1 MNVNK
6 NEASVPS
13 WIRRFGAIVL
23 ASLTAVMTILS
34 GGVATAFAADTSES
48 ENLKTVTL
56 ADTES
61 ATLSFVGAKGHSLS
75 VKSGTDVKISISA
88 KDEADAKGVAV
99 MDADRNTKIE
109 EAVGGV
115 ATVKV
120 EKDVTVMPAGDL
132 AVNAEALDN
141 VKISPN
147 KVKDLKD
154 YIKENAN
161 PKYVGKAS
169 GDMGMADALNVT
181 TTIVDGT
188 KLPNATFAKLNED
201 ANGDNIADN
210 DAALAN
216 QTVGYAALYEVGDGD
231 YYVGRANIDFK
242 GAKVTDHGVA
252 HNNAEA
258 NMVNDV
264 IYDKAT
270 GLVYVPKSYS
280 KNTRLALRMQLVVT
294 TDAEVTDAKA
304 MTRITANN
312 DGVKGALVDDGSAMS
327 NLQMVQTDIKLSN
340 VDDDEAVI
348 SADKI
353 DSVDVNGINYAVN
366 DGVWAYDEKDGVL
379 TIGVAPYA
387 LTDIKINMSD
397 TFRKSAKKLFSGIV
411 NAIVPGANAAESWF
425 SGTMEF
431 PSMPTVGNHYVV
443 NSQNMYKQNGVS
455 GLLPPMVPTEG
466 GKVPGG
472 IERNIAKHTMGWQGA
487 DLSHLAQTK
496 MSIERAVKIPAQTIS
511 GVKIPALNA
520 NLMCSHIEVDL
531 PGDSGNGQGQKQVWV
546 SGKANVRIAAIS
558 GDSLIIG
565 VTIPTVNTQA
575 GAGFFKVKWKLAG
588 GYLSVKKISADTNI
602 TAGNKCYN
610 MKGAK
615 FGVYKDAAATKLAGT
630 LTVADNGGKSN
641 EGLFPEG
648 NYWVKEISGAAG
660 YGVSTGVRKVY
671 IKAGTHQSI
680 TLDGDMK
687 EPVLHDP
694 ISILVQKS
702 VEGEENAGVAPGD
715 VAELGGIKFQV
726 DYYDGYYDSADAA
739 KASGAAKASAV
750 FATEDNGYLDFAD
763 AKPIDD
769 TAWKYQV
776 NGQNTAPLGTLVITE
791 IGSHKGLMTIG
802 KGSVMQIVQ
811 DKNVVKPVAK
821 QEWPKAKT
829 EKAVGAYEN
838 LIMKGGIT
846 ITKAD
851 VETHR
856 SEPQGDAT
864 LEGVKYQIVNKSL
877 AHVRV
882 NGQKFEKD
890 EVVWTGVTKYDSST
904 NTYKVAT
911 GQILPYGTYEVTE
924 IEPSEGYLNAKWSQT
939 FTIRSDGEH
948 HEYNS
953 QANKWNENKV
963 VRGGVAISKV
973 DRETRQYISLGEA
986 HLDGAMFDI
995 VNKSKRNV
1003 VVDGKEHKPG
1013 EVVKT
1018 ITSQLVDGRYI
1029 AQTGERDLPYGT
1041 YEIHEVGTGK
1051 GYLYDSVSKNES
1063 YTFTIREDGKV
1074 VDMTQPKDATST
1086 AGGQAVFDNQVQ
1098 REDWSFKKKD
1108 ESSMERM
1115 DKVAFLVTSKTT
1127 GESHII
1133 VTDENGTWGSAWNEH
1148 TNNTNANDPDSPI
1161 TNGAVIKNGDGNYV
1175 VKDASKLDSEAGTWF
1190 TGMPAEMTKWAND
1203 GKSYVVNGK
1212 IVPVNDGFRS
1222 FPYDTYTV
1230 KELPSSTNTGHK
1242 MVTFT
1247 VTLHKYGKADGPGIE
1262 IDYGTID
1269 NKTMN
1274 IGTSLTYGK
1283 DGKVVPAAKDTKLS
1297 DVVSYDNLSAGK
1309 YTLKGEL
1316 HLVSA
1321 DGKDEGV
1328 VAKSEKKFEV
1338 KGDNGTGNQ
1347 TVEFT
1352 IDATKMGGK
1361 KLVAFEY
1368 LLQDGSEV
1376 AKHEDIDD
1384 EDQTVTVPKI
1394 GTTLTGDV
1402 DHEADA
1408 SKETITLTDTVKYE
1422 NLEVGKTYT
1431 VTGTLIDKA
1440 AIKALTDKN
1449 GKEITASTQ
1458 FVAKESNGTVTVVF
1472 KFSGVDVAGKKVV
1485 AFETVKE
1492 GDVQFAVHAD
1502 INDEGQTVHF
1512 PGVKTKATDKV
1523 DGDHEAFAGEKQTIV
1538 DTVKVSNL
1546 TVGKTYKV
1554 KGTLHVQKVDSEGK
1568 ITDGGVLKDGGKEVV
1583 AEKEFTADKANMTVT
1598 LEFTFNASALAGKT
1612 VVAFETLSR
1621 DGKQVGTHTDITD
1634 KEQSVSFPKI
1644 GTNLTDTN
1652 GSHEVSVNGPV
1663 VKDGDK
1669 ANADKKSTEPTV
1681 KTGDKAVTGNKPAK
1695 PAAKAGEQSAKTNPL
1710 PHRPMR
1716 MARMVTATPCHDKA
1730 FFENLGKQLADKV
1743 GDMPKGTPL
1752 DMGKVMEMRNFL
1764 IDAAPELNATKAAMA
1779 MYGKFQKDGL
1789 TKKEIAEAVVNA
1801 AIEQDLI
1808 QNCNPPEPAKP
1819 TPKPTEPSKPTP
1831 KPTEPSKPGN
1841 TSKPTEPTGPGTTA
1855 KPSTPEVKPT
1865 EGKDNK
1871 AGKKGAKLTL
1881 IDRIGYENLIP
1892 GTEYTVN
1899 GTLHLKDVDKDGKVV
1914 DGGVLKDASG
1924 KEVKASTTFKPKTAN
1939 GTVEVKFEFEAEGL
1953 AGKSVVAF
1961 EELMRGKQIVAT
1973 HSDINDENQTVRII
1987 EIGTTALD
1995 AENKTHTLTDSM
2007 GKTQKISVIDTVSYT
2022 NLKVGQDYT
2031 VEGKLHVQKVDK
2043 DGKITDGGV
2052 VKGKDGKEVTA
2063 TASFKPEKPDGTVE
2077 VKFEFEVAAGT
2088 LDGTTLVAFEDLKN
2102 GDKVIA
2108 THADITDEAQS
2119 VHKLKIGTT
2128 LTGAD
2133 KKGKDVQVGEKVD
2146 LIDTVAFE
2154 NLVVGQEYVLKGKL
2168 VDASGKPLKGADGKE
2183 VTAESKFT
2191 PDKATGMAEMKFTVN
2206 TSAMKNGDK
2215 IVAYEYVY
2223 TTDGKLVGHHEDL
2236 KDTNQTVVVK
2246 HDSTTPKSHV
2256 DLKTGIDSFGRI
2268 LAIGMGILAAAAA
2281 ATYAYRRRKGQ
2292 G

>member
-6 NEASVPS
+6 NEASMPS

-34 GGVATAFAADTSES
+34 GGVTTAFAADTSES

-61 ATLSFVGAKGHSLS
+61 ATLSFVGAKGRSLS

-88 KDEADAKGVAV
+88 KNEADAKGVAV
-99 MDADRNTKIE
+99 MDADRNTKVQ

-120 EKDVTVMPAGDL
+120 EKDITVMPAGDL

-242 GAKVTDHGVA
+242 GAKVTDFGVA

-294 TDAEVTDAKA
+294 TNAEVTDAKA

-411 NAIVPGANAAESWF
+411 NAIIPGASAAESWVA
-425 SGTMEF
+425 GTMEF
-431 PSMPTVGNHYVV
+431 PSMPQVGNNYVV

-455 GLLPPMVPTEG
+455 GLLPPMVPTVG

-487 DLSHLAQTK
+487 DLSHLVQTK
-496 MSIERAVKIPAQTIS
+496 MSIERAVKIPAQTNS
-511 GVKIPALNA
+511 GVKIPAMSA

-531 PGDSGNGQGQKQVWV
+531 PGDSGNGQGQKLVWV
-546 SGKANVRIAAIS
+546 NGKANVRIAAIN
-558 GDSLIIG
+558 GNTLIIG
-565 VTIPTVNTQA
+565 VTVPTVNTQA

-660 YGVSTGVRKVY
+660 YGVSTGVRKVH

-694 ISILVQKS
+694 INILVQKS

-715 VAELGGIKFQV
+715 VAELGGIKFRI
-726 DYYDGYYDSADAA
+726 DYYDGYYKSESEA
-739 KASGAAKASAV
+739 KAAGAAKASAV
-750 FATEDNGYLDFAD
+750 FATDDDGVLLFAD
-763 AKPIDD
+763 AKALDD
-769 TAWKYQV
+769 TTWPYK
-776 NGQNTAPLGTLVITE
+776 NSLGNNTSPLGTLVITE
-791 IGSHKGLMTIG
+791 VGSHAGLLTKGLG
-802 KGSVMQIVQ
+802 QVVQITQ
-811 DKNVVKPVAK
+811 NGNSTKCIP
-821 QEWPKAKT
+821 QQYWPKQSVSKDAI
-829 EKAVGAYEN
+829 GAYEN
-838 LIMKGGIT
+838 QIMKGGIT

-890 EVVWTGVTKYDSST
+890 EVVWTGVTKYDDST
-904 NTYKVAT
+904 KTYKVAT

-924 IEPSEGYLNAKWSQT
+924 IETSEGYLNAKWSQT

-948 HEYNS
+948 HEYKS
-953 QANKWNENKV
+953 QETKWNENKV

-995 VNKSKRNV
+995 VNKSKYNV

-1018 ITSQLVDGRYI
+1018 IASQLVDGRYI

-1041 YEIHEVGTGK
+1041 YEIHEVGAGK

-1063 YTFTIREDGKV
+1063 YTFTIREDGKI
-1074 VDMTQPKDATST
+1074 VDMTQPKDATS
-1086 AGGQAVFDNQVQ
+1086 AADGQAVFDNQVQ

-1190 TGMPAEMTKWAND
+1190 TGMPAEMTKWAKD
-1203 GKSYVVNGK
+1203 GKSYNVNGK
-1212 IVPVNDGFRS
+1212 IVPVNDAFRS

-1269 NKTMN
+1269 DKTMN

-1283 DGKVVPAAKDTKLS
+1283 DGKVIPAAKDTKLS
-1297 DVVSYDNLSAGK
+1297 DVVSYDNLSAGA

-1338 KGDNGTGNQ
+1338 KGDNGSGSQ

-1352 IDATKMGGK
+1352 VDATKMGGK

-1368 LLQDGSEV
+1368 LLQGGSEV

-1408 SKETITLTDTVKYE
+1408 SKKTITLTDTVKYE

-1440 AIKALTDKN
+1440 AIKALTDKD

-1458 FVAKESNGTVTVVF
+1458 FVAKESKGSVTVVF

-1554 KGTLHVQKVDSEGK
+1554 KGTLHVQKVGSDGK

-1644 GTNLTDTN
+1644 GTNLTDAN
-1652 GSHEVSVNGPV
+1652 GNHEVSVNGPV
-1663 VKDGDK
+1663 GKAGDK
-1669 ANADKKSTEPTV
+1669 ANTDKKAAESTAKAGDKTATGNKSTEPT
-1681 KTGDKAVTGNKPAK
+1681 
-1695 PAAKAGEQSAKTNPL
+1695 AKAGEQSAKANPL

-1716 MARMVTATPCHDKA
+1716 MARMAKAAPCHDKA
-1730 FFENLGKQLADKV
+1730 FFENLGKRLADKV

-1752 DMGKVMEMRNFL
+1752 NMAKLLEMKDFL
-1764 IDAAPELNATKAAMA
+1764 AAGAPELNAFSAAMELK
-1779 MYGKFQKDGL
+1779 GKLEKEGL
-1789 TKKEIAEAVVNA
+1789 TKQDIADAVVNA
-1801 AIEQDLI
+1801 AVKQGLI
-1808 QNCNPPEPAKP
+1808 KNCNPTPKPTEPAKP
-1819 TPKPTEPSKPTP
+1819 TPKPTEPTKPTP
-1831 KPTEPSKPGN
+1831 KPTEP
-1841 TSKPTEPTGPGTTA
+1841 TGPGITA

-1865 EGKDNK
+1865 EGKDGK
-1871 AGKKGAKLTL
+1871 TDKKGAKLTL

-1892 GTEYTVN
+1892 GTEYTVS
-1899 GTLHLKDVDKDGKVV
+1899 GTLHLKDIDKDGKVV

-1924 KEVKASTTFKPKTAN
+1924 KEVTATTTFKPKTAN

-1961 EELMRGKQIVAT
+1961 EELMKGKQLVAT

-1995 AENKTHTLTDSM
+1995 AENKTHTLTDST
-2007 GKTQKISVIDTVSYT
+2007 GKTQKVSVIDTVSYT
-2022 NLKVGQDYT
+2022 NLKVGQTYT
-2031 VEGKLHVQKVDK
+2031 VEGKLHMQKVDK

-2077 VKFEFEVAAGT
+2077 VKFEFEVAAGA

-2119 VHKLKIGTT
+2119 VHKLKVGTT

-2133 KKGKDVQVGEKVD
+2133 KKGKDVQVGEKID

-2168 VDASGKPLKGADGKE
+2168 VDASGKVLKGADGKE

-2191 PDKATGMAEMKFTVN
+2191 PDKATGTAEMKFTVN

-2236 KDTNQTVVVK
+2236 KDTSQTVVVK
-2246 HDSTTPKSHV
+2246 KDSTTPKEHV
-2256 DLKTGIDSFGRI
+2256 DLKTGVDNFGRI
-2268 LAIGMGILAAAAA
+2268 AAVLMGILAAATAV
-2281 ATYAYRRRKGQ
+2281 TYAYRRRKGQ
-2292 G
+2292 A